1 MSESL
6 LSAMDV
12 KAAEKLMRHLGQQE
26 ALEAGV
32 MTPMAGTRPV
42 RLFSLA
48 EAQSFL
54 IVYEKNAVD
63 SNGTWATINY
73 VDPMHLAR
81 WIGDVL
87 GDEALADALREIA
100 SSRKAYGF
108 LVPDLKALIASR
120 IEQARQVLGLTEPAA
135 G

>member
-1 MSESL
+1 MSETL
-6 LSAMDV
+6 LDTLNV
-12 KAAEKLMRHLGQQE
+12 EAAEKLMRHLEPQE

-42 RLFSLA
+42 RLFSLE

-54 IVYEKNAVD
+54 IVYDKSAVD
-63 SNGTWATINY
+63 FDGTWATINY
-73 VDPMHLAR
+73 VDPVHLAR

-87 GDEALADALREIA
+87 GDEVLAEALLEIA

-108 LVPDLKALIASR
+108 LVPDLKNLIASR
-120 IEQARQVLGLTEPAA
+120 LEQARQVLGITEPAA